1 MTAIRLLTMTSFLAS
16 TMLFVAGC
24 NPGGTPAAKDTKD
37 AKAGGKKDA
46 KKVDK
51 HDHPH
56 EGPHE
61 GALAEWGE
69 EEFHVEFTVDHKK
82 QEARVYVLGPDSKK
96 AAPIKSAKIMLS
108 IKDPL
113 IQIELKPEPQKDDP
127 AGSASV
133 FVGKHE
139 KLAVEREFVG
149 TLSGEVNGKQFA
161 GDFKE
166 DEHAGHK
173 DKKDKK

>member
-1 MTAIRLLTMTSFLAS
+1 MTPIRILTLASFLGV
-16 TMLFVAGC
+16 TLFVVAGC
-24 NPGGTPAAKDTKD
+24 NKGGTPAAKNAAD
-37 AKAGGKKDA
+37 AKKGA
-46 KKVDK
+46 KKVDG

-56 EGPHE
+56 EGPHD
-61 GALAEWGE
+61 GALAEWGN

-82 QEARVYVLGPDSKK
+82 QEARVYVLGPDAKK
-96 AAPIKSAKIMLS
+96 AAPIKSGKIMLS
-108 IKDPL
+108 IKDPV
-113 IQIELKPEPQKDDP
+113 IQIDLKPEPQKDDP

-139 KLAVEREFVG
+139 KLGIERDFAG
-149 TLSGEVNGKQFA
+149 TLSGEVNGKPYA

-173 DKKDKK
+173 DHKDKKDKK